1 MRKYIIAFI
10 KAVLAASLFAI
21 ALTIAIMFV
30 LWTKDLV
37 EIVWTF
43 IRILFVVCLLA
54 LFVYFQ
60 DDRK

>member
-10 KAVLAASLFAI
+10 KAVLAASLFAT
-21 ALTIAIMFV
+21 AFTIAIMFV
-30 LWTKDLV
+30 LWTTDLV
-37 EIVWTF
+37 EIVWTT
-43 IRILFVVCLLA
+43 IRILFVVCLLC